1 MDSKY
6 YDLIEKLY
14 STEATFYTLFGASIA
29 EAKIIGLSGD
39 YVILE
44 TSLGGQ
50 NLTVHSHY
58 SQVEVIGSV

>member
-1 MDSKY
+1 MNSNY

-14 STEATFYTLFGASIA
+14 NDGATFYTLFGASIA
-29 EAKIIGLSGD
+29 EATIIGLSGD

-50 NLTVHSHY
+50 NLTVHSHF